1 MELMVQRVRRGL
13 KGIQEIPVQRELMVR
28 MVRLEPRVHKDLKVK
43 LVRKVQ
49 RVRRDLKGIQEIRVQ
64 RELQELL
71 EHKEPQ
77 A

>member
-1 MELMVQRVRRGL
+1 VKLAHKVQRVRRDL
-13 KGIQEIPVQRELMVR
+13 KEIQEIPVQRELMVR
-28 MVRLEPRVHKDLKVK
+28 MVRLEPRVHKVC
-43 LVRKVQ
+43 KVQ